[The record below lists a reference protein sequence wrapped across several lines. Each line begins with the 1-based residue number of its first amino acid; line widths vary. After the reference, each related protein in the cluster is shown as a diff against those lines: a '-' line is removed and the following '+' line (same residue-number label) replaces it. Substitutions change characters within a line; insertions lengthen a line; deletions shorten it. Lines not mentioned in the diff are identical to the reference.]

1 MQKSIFTLG
10 VFSMLTLNVSAQK
23 TESNKKSVI
32 PFRLTSYNNIIIK
45 AVLNSQ
51 DSVKLM
57 FHTAATDVSLIES
70 AVQRLKSIKINGT
83 VDSVKSW
90 GGDASTSD
98 FSLRNILKIGEI
110 EKDSITIWKDKNSG
124 QESDG
129 KFGMDFFENKVVEVD
144 FDKSVMTIQNALP
157 KKLRKYTKFKLNV
170 VDGNYLFIQAICQT
184 EKGNFENSFLLH
196 TGYAGD
202 ILLDDKFVSENN
214 IGQQIKITGERK
226 LKDAFGNTL
235 ISKKG
240 ILPYFKIGDFQLAN
254 VPIGFLEG
262 TKGIQKMSFVGGD
275 ILKRFN
281 WIIDAKREFIYL
293 KPNGLFNTNFS
304 TI

>member
-1 MQKSIFTLG
+1 MRNSMFILG
-10 VFSMLTLNVSAQK
+10 LFSMLTLNVLAQ
-23 TESNKKSVI
+23 NKKSVI
-32 PFRLTSYNNIIIK
+32 PFRLTAYNNIIIK
-45 AVLNSQ
+45 ALLNNQ

-70 AVQRLKSIKINGT
+70 AVQKLKSIKINGKM
-83 VDSVKSW
+83 DSVKSW

-98 FSLRNILKIGEI
+98 FSLRNYLKIGNL

-129 KFGMDFFENKVVEVD
+129 KFGMDFFENKVVEID

-157 KKLRKYTKFKLNV
+157 KKSRKYTKFKLNV

-184 EKGNFENSFLLH
+184 EKGSFENKFLLH

-235 ISKKG
+235 TSKKG
-240 ILPYFKIGDFQLAN
+240 ILPSFKIGDFQLTN

-275 ILKRFN
+275 VLKRFN
-281 WIIDAKREFIYL
+281 WMIDAKREFIYL
-293 KPNGLFNTNFS
+293 KPNGLFS
-304 TI
+304 TDFTSI

>member
-1 MQKSIFTLG
+1 MRNSMFILG
-10 VFSMLTLNVSAQK
+10 LFSMLTLNVLAQ
-23 TESNKKSVI
+23 NKKSVI
-32 PFRLTSYNNIIIK
+32 PFRLTAYNNIIIK
-45 AVLNSQ
+45 ALLNNQ

-70 AVQRLKSIKINGT
+70 AVQKLKSIKINGKM
-83 VDSVKSW
+83 DSVKSW

-98 FSLRNILKIGEI
+98 FSLRNYLKIGNL

-129 KFGMDFFENKVVEVD
+129 KFGMDFFENKVVEIE

-157 KKLRKYTKFKLNV
+157 KKSRKYTKFKLNV

-184 EKGNFENSFLLH
+184 EKGSFENKFLLH

-235 ISKKG
+235 TSKKG
-240 ILPYFKIGDFQLAN
+240 ILPSFKIGDFQLTN

-275 ILKRFN
+275 VLKRFN
-281 WIIDAKREFIYL
+281 WMIDAKREFIYL
-293 KPNGLFNTNFS
+293 KPNGLFS
-304 TI
+304 TDFTSI

>member
-1 MQKSIFTLG
+1 MRKSIFILG
-10 VFSMLTLNVSAQK
+10 VCSMLTLNALAQ
-23 TESNKKSVI
+23 NKKSTI

-45 AVLNSQ
+45 AVLNNQ

-57 FHTAATDVSLIES
+57 FHTAASDVSLIES
-70 AVQRLKSIKINGT
+70 AVHRLKSIKINGT

-98 FSLRNILKIGEI
+98 FSLRNVLKIGDM

-144 FDKSVMTIQNALP
+144 FDKSLMTIQDALP
-157 KKLRKYTKFKLNV
+157 KKSRKYTKFKLNV

-184 EKGNFENSFLLH
+184 EKGNFENKFLLH

-202 ILLDDKFVSENN
+202 VLLDDKFVSENN

-240 ILPYFKIGDFQLAN
+240 ILPSFKIGDFQLAN

-293 KPNGLFNTNFS
+293 KPNGLFSTTFS
-304 TI
+304 AI

>member
-1 MQKSIFTLG
+1 MCKLIFGLL
-10 VFSMLTLNVSAQK
+10 SMLTLNVLAQK
-23 TESNKKSVI
+23 AESNKKSVI
-32 PFRLTSYNNIIIK
+32 AFRLTPYNNIIIK
-45 AVLNSQ
+45 AVLNNQ

-57 FHTAATDVSLIES
+57 FHTAASDVSLIES
-70 AVQRLKSIKINGT
+70 VVQRLKSIKINGT

-98 FSLRNILKIGEI
+98 FSLRNVLKIGDM

-144 FDKSVMTIQNALP
+144 FDKSVMTIQDALS
-157 KKLRKYTKFKLNV
+157 KKSRKYTKFKLNV

-184 EKGNFENSFLLH
+184 EKGNFENKFLLH
-196 TGYAGD
+196 TGYGGD
-202 ILLDDKFVSENN
+202 VLLDDKFVSENN

-240 ILPYFKIGDFQLAN
+240 ILPSFKIGDFQLAN

-293 KPNGLFNTNFS
+293 KPNGLFSTTFS